1 MNKNYKSDNRISFI
15 TALVAIVCSYGL
27 FFNTSWAVDHVGN
40 YYGLGKW
47 AWSIKGYVTVTL
59 AGGRF
64 GSFIWDTISFLFAQ
78 IGVTK
83 LQNEWVMQSIFMV
96 LLALSAK
103 VIYSVFSR
111 CFDIKY
117 KSIILTLLICIA
129 FINPLFVENFVF
141 IGYELGASILCS
153 AYAVKLFTNK
163 SVKSGIVASILL
175 FVSVI
180 TYQAHISLFLIWT
193 TAYIYLEY
201 GKKISKISILE
212 LVRSYVIVLIPLV
225 ADMVI
230 MKIFASYS
238 QRGDDLSTGESA
250 SIIKS
255 IIRVWYHIFVTEID
269 LTTKCFVLVFVMALF
284 AVGVYAFVK
293 NERAVEVKEILSE
306 LVYLAAIFVL
316 LNCYY
321 VAIVLVGYTS
331 FYGRI
336 FWPGF
341 AAISMMCLICLKVCA
356 CDNSSG
362 DECKV
367 CNAATIKVYLALAGA
382 FFLGLFF
389 FTQTESTDCY
399 IANKLDEEMAGIV
412 QEYIEQY
419 EVRTGNEITTIKA
432 RVVEDSD
439 RYQKYLLRNS
449 DYEFAYKMMS
459 VDTLPI
465 DLINYVYDEEYDK
478 HKMSDEEFDK
488 CFRDTDIEGQF
499 NEFSPSK
506 QLVFEGD
513 TLYWA
518 VY

>member
-64 GSFIWDTISFLFAQ
+64 GAFIWDTVSFLFAQ
-78 IGVTK
+78 MGVTK
-83 LQNEWVMQSIFMV
+83 LQNEWVMQAIFMV

-103 VIYSVFSR
+103 VIYSIFSKY
-111 CFDIKY
+111 FDIKY
-117 KSIILTLLICIA
+117 KPIILTLLICIA

-141 IGYELGASILCS
+141 IGYELGVSILCS

-163 SVKSGIVASILL
+163 SVKSSITAIVLL
-175 FVSVI
+175 FISVI

-201 GKKISKISILE
+201 GREISKIGILE

-238 QRGDDLSTGESA
+238 QRGDDLATGESV

-255 IIRVWYHIFVTEID
+255 IIRTWYHIFVTEID
-269 LTTKCFVLVFVMALF
+269 LTTRCFVLVCVVAILV
-284 AVGVYAFVK
+284 VGVSVFVK
-293 NERAVEVKEILSE
+293 NECVTNAKELLSE
-306 LVYLAAIFVL
+306 MVYLAAIFVL

-341 AAISMMCLICLKVCA
+341 VAISMMCLICLKMCA
-356 CDNSSG
+356 ESWRYKIYMS
-362 DECKV
+362 V
-367 CNAATIKVYLALAGA
+367 IAAFI
-382 FFLGLFF
+382 LGLFF
-389 FTQTESTDCY
+389 FVQTESTDCY
-399 IANKLDEEMAGIV
+399 IANKLDEEIAGIV
-412 QEYIEQY
+412 EEYILNY
-419 EVRTGNEITTIKA
+419 ETQTGAEITTIKA
-432 RVVEDSD
+432 KVFENSD
-439 RYQKYLLRNS
+439 RYEKYLIRNS
-449 DYEFAYKMMS
+449 NYEFAYKMMS
-459 VDTLPI
+459 LDTLPI
-465 DLINYVYDEEYDK
+465 DLINYIYNEKYDK
-478 HKMSDEEFDK
+478 LSMSDEEMEKYFGKLLSDVESQI
-488 CFRDTDIEGQF
+488 TEF
-499 NEFSPSK
+499 NPSK
-506 QLVFEGD
+506 QLVFEKD
-513 TLYWA
+513 TLYWL

>member
-1 MNKNYKSDNRISFI
+1 MNRDYKSNNRISFL
-15 TALVAIVCSYGL
+15 TALVAIVCCYGL

-64 GSFIWDTISFLFAQ
+64 GAFIWDTVSFLLAQ
-78 IGVTK
+78 VGVTK
-83 LQNEWVMQSIFMV
+83 LQNEWVMQAIFMV
-96 LLALSAK
+96 ILALSAK
-103 VIYSVFSR
+103 VIYSIFSNY
-111 CFDIKY
+111 FEIKY
-117 KSIILTLLICIA
+117 KPIILTLLICIA

-141 IGYELGASILCS
+141 IGYELGVSILCS

-163 SVKSGIVASILL
+163 TVKSSIVAIILL

-212 LVRSYVIVLIPLV
+212 LVRSYVITLIPLV
-225 ADMVI
+225 ADMLI

-238 QRGDDLSTGESA
+238 QRGDDLATGESV

-269 LTTKCFVLVFVMALF
+269 LTTRCFVLVLVVAMLG
-284 AVGVYAFVK
+284 VGVWKFVK
-293 NERAVEVKEILSE
+293 NECAVDAKEILPKMI
-306 LVYLAAIFVL
+306 YLLAIFVL

-341 AAISMMCLICLKVCA
+341 AAISMMCLICMKMCA
-356 CDNSSG
+356 ER
-362 DECKV
+362 ECFKLYIGV
-367 CNAATIKVYLALAGA
+367 LAA
-382 FFLGLFF
+382 FMLGLFF

-399 IANKLDEEMAGIV
+399 IANKLDEEIAGIV
-412 QEYIEQY
+412 EEYILHY
-419 EVRTGNEITTIKA
+419 EAQTGNEVTTIKA
-432 RVVEDSD
+432 KVFEDSD
-439 RYQKYLLRNS
+439 RYEKYLIRNS
-449 DYEFAYKMMS
+449 NYEFAYKMMS
-459 VDTLPI
+459 LDTLPI
-465 DLINYVYDEEYDK
+465 DLINYVYDEDYDK
-478 HKMSDEEFDK
+478 LSMSDDEMEKYFGKLLSDVESQMTEF
-488 CFRDTDIEGQF
+488 
-499 NEFSPSK
+499 NPSK
-506 QLVFEGD
+506 QLVFDGD
-513 TLYWA
+513 TLYWM
-518 VY
+518 VE